1 MAHGDAVGKL
11 TILRHGLESDKA
23 VTVSLVVL
31 HIAEQN
37 GWQELHL
44 LLMALDSLA
53 VVCNCFLELGKIF
66 RLWHRK
72 IIICRCHRWKHL
84 LGFRSEPWGTTLI
97 SLLESRREAAL
108 RFYSLVQ
115 LMQVRISVA
124 FSHSIVHKLADR
136 DFLVF
141 AAELGITTGLAVVVE
156 LLLIFLDQVDL
167 NAIELVKVTGIFEAT
182 D

>member
-1 MAHGDAVGKL
+1 M
-11 TILRHGLESDKA
+11 
-23 VTVSLVVL
+23 
-31 HIAEQN
+31 
-37 GWQELHL
+37 
-44 LLMALDSLA
+44 
-53 VVCNCFLELGKIF
+53 
-66 RLWHRK
+66 
-72 IIICRCHRWKHL
+72 
-84 LGFRSEPWGTTLI
+84 GFRSEPWGTTLI

-108 RFYSLVQ
+108 RFYCLVQ